1 MAQAGLRLKSHIQL
15 ESEVFGFVLV
25 RVISWIVFI
34 YLDKRNDPRSH
45 TNYTRTRY
53 GRVELFCSLRSKST
67 VEHTRSLAK
76 RVCQTPSTR
85 ATISCIP
92 TTLSLVRR

>member
-45 TNYTRTRY
+45 TNYTRN
-53 GRVELFCSLRSKST
+53 SLR
-67 VEHTRSLAK
+67 
-76 RVCQTPSTR
+76 PSR
-85 ATISCIP
+85 IIF
-92 TTLSLVRR
+92 LVAIEIDC